1 MFCLE
6 HCVTRPS
13 GRYNNNKA
21 SGHKAHSGSTRPR
34 KDVIIT
40 KLADTRPTVGAQDPR
55 K

>member
-21 SGHKAHSGSTRPR
+21 SGSTRPR